1 MTVTDILSRFDEKTA
16 LLATRLREFLLKE
29 LKDIMEYP
37 DNSANIIGYAYGP
50 GYKDLI
56 CVILLSRQG
65 VKLGLNGG
73 AQLPD
78 PQKLLS
84 GKGKVHR
91 YATIKTE
98 QDIKNPALKKLLTG
112 ALKIY
117 RQRKL
122 IG

>member
-1 MTVTDILSRFDEKTA
+1 MTVEDILSKFDERTA
-16 LLATRLREFLLKE
+16 LLASQLREFLLKE
-29 LKDIMEYP
+29 LKDIIEFP
-37 DNSANIIGYAYGP
+37 DNSANIIGYAYGS

-56 CVILLSRQG
+56 CVILLSKQG

-78 PQKLLS
+78 PRKLLS

-112 ALKIY
+112 ALKLYQKRNNI
-117 RQRKL
+117 
-122 IG
+122 